1 MPPDDLTEAETAVW
15 DAFACG
21 KRVDLRKGDPRAD
34 DPARSAKW
42 GSGRTVRAQVI
53 SRLMLGAQPG
63 QSGFVPGVHLAGAR
77 ITGRLVLSFADSP
90 HALILE
96 HCFFEERPDLYWAA
110 LGFTSFQGSVLP
122 GLQAANLSVRGHLRL
137 ADCSFTGELRLRGAK
152 VAGGML
158 LAGVSLSNPAGVAL
172 NALRAEIAGDLSMVG
187 GLTCEGEVLLAG
199 ARVGGSL
206 LLDRS
211 RISAPGRVVLAA
223 DNIDVRESIQAEQ
236 AHLAGEVCLQQAA
249 IGGGLYLSG
258 AEIVNPGGK
267 ALRGG
272 RLEAA
277 KGVFL
282 GRGFTAD
289 GEVDLAHVRVG
300 RHIFLD
306 RAVLRNGGGS
316 AFSAEGCVID
326 GDFDA
331 RGLES
336 EGTVV
341 VADARVGGAVRF
353 EGARLTAPG
362 SRALAANG
370 IQVGTV
376 LNLCDGFTATG
387 RIGLTS
393 ARAGSRLCLDG
404 ASVDA
409 PGTVALRC
417 WRAAAPELV
426 MRTTRPVQGTVSLQH
441 ASFGIVRDDP
451 ETWPAE
457 LLLDGLSYDILDPP
471 LPAERRLAWLARDP
485 GGHPS
490 QPYER
495 LAANYRALGSDA
507 DARRVLLARQRTR
520 RSALPWYAQAWG
532 HVQDITVGYGYRPTR
547 AALWLAA
554 LLTLGTIVFGIDPPK
569 PFTGTPVPP
578 FNPLIYTL
586 NLLLPII
593 NFGQAQAYDP
603 HGLEQWLA
611 YTLTAAGWTL
621 ATAVA
626 AGIIRVLQRD

>member
-1 MPPDDLTEAETAVW
+1 MW

-21 KRVDLRKGDPRAD
+21 KYLDLRVGDPHAD
-34 DPARSAKW
+34 APARGARW
-42 GSGRTVRAQVI
+42 GSDRTVRGEVI
-53 SRLMLGAQPG
+53 SQLMLGAQPG
-63 QSGFVPGVHLAGAR
+63 KSGFVPGVHLSGAR

-90 HALILE
+90 HALVLE
-96 HCFFEERPDLYWAA
+96 RCLFEERPDLYWAA

-122 GLQAANLSVRGHLRL
+122 GLLAANLSVRGHLRL
-137 ADCSFTGELRLRGAK
+137 ADCSFTGEVRVRGAK
-152 VAGGML
+152 IAGGML
-158 LAGVSLSNPAGVAL
+158 LAGASLSNPAGVAL
-172 NALRAEIAGDLSMVG
+172 NALRAEIAGDLSMVA
-187 GLTCEGEVLLAG
+187 GLACQGEVLLAG
-199 ARVGGSL
+199 ARIGGSL
-206 LLDRS
+206 MLGGA

-223 DNIDVRESIQAEQ
+223 DNIEVQESIHAEE
-236 AHLAGEVCLQQAA
+236 AHLAGEVCLRQAV

-258 AEIVNPGGK
+258 AKIVNPGEK
-267 ALRGG
+267 ALRGS

-289 GEVDLAHVRVG
+289 GEVGLAHARVG

-306 RAVLRNGGGS
+306 YAVLRNDGGS
-316 AFSAEGCVID
+316 AFRAEGCVID

-331 RGLES
+331 RGLDS
-336 EGTVV
+336 QGTVV
-341 VADARVGGAVRF
+341 LADARVGGAVRF
-353 EGARLTAPG
+353 EAALLAAPG

-376 LNLCDGFTATG
+376 LNLCDGFTAKG

-404 ASVDA
+404 GSVDA
-409 PGTVALRC
+409 PGAVALRC
-417 WRAAAPELV
+417 WRAVAPELV
-426 MRTTRPVQGTVSLQH
+426 LRAARPIQGTVSLQY
-441 ASFGIVRDDP
+441 ASFGIIRDDP

-471 LPAERRLAWLARDP
+471 LPAARRLAWLARDP

-495 LAANYRALGSDA
+495 LAANYRSLGSDA
-507 DARRVLLARQRTR
+507 DARLVLLARQRTR
-520 RSALPWYAQAWG
+520 RSALPWYARAWG

-554 LLTLGTIVFGIDPPK
+554 LLAVGTIVFGIDPPK
-569 PFTGTPVPP
+569 PFTDTPVPP

-603 HGLEQWLA
+603 HGPEQWLA

-626 AGIIRVLQRD
+626 AGIIRVLQRN

>member
-1 MPPDDLTEAETAVW
+1 MVPDDLTEAEAALW

-21 KRVDLRKGDPRAD
+21 RYLDLRVGNPQAD
-34 DPARSAKW
+34 DPARGAGW
-42 GSGRTVRAQVI
+42 GGDRTVRGEVI
-53 SRLMLGAQPG
+53 SQLMLGAQPG
-63 QSGFVPGVHLAGAR
+63 KSGFVPRVHLSGAR

-90 HALILE
+90 HALVLE
-96 HCFFEERPDLYWAA
+96 RCLFEERPDLYWAA

-122 GLQAANLSVRGHLRL
+122 GLLASNLSVRGHLRL
-137 ADCSFTGELRLRGAK
+137 IDCSFTGEVRLRGAK
-152 VAGGML
+152 IAGGML
-158 LAGVSLSNPAGVAL
+158 LASASLSNPGEVAL
-172 NALRAEIAGDLSMVG
+172 NLHQAEIAADLSMVG
-187 GLTCEGEVLLAG
+187 GLKCEGGIRLAD
-199 ARVGGSL
+199 ASIGGSL
-206 LLDRS
+206 TLDRA

-223 DNIDVRESIQAEQ
+223 DNVKVGESIHAQE
-236 AHLAGEVCLQQAA
+236 AHLAGEVCLQQAV

-258 AEIVNPGGK
+258 AKIASTGGK
-267 ALRGG
+267 ALRGP

-289 GEVDLAHVRVG
+289 GEVDLTHARVG

-306 RAVLRNGGGS
+306 HAVLRNDGAS
-316 AFSAEGCVID
+316 TFRAEGCVID
-326 GDFDA
+326 GDLDA
-331 RGLES
+331 RGLKS

-341 VADARVGGAVRF
+341 LADARVGGAARF
-353 EGARLTAPG
+353 EAAVLSAPG

-376 LNLCDGFTATG
+376 LNLCEGFTAKG

-404 ASVDA
+404 GSVDA
-409 PGTVALRC
+409 PGAVALKC
-417 WRAAAPELV
+417 WRANAPELV
-426 MRTTRPVQGTVSLQH
+426 LRTAGPIQGTVSLQY
-441 ASFGIVRDDP
+441 ASFGIIRDDP
-451 ETWPAE
+451 GTWPGE

-485 GGHPS
+485 GGHLS
-490 QPYER
+490 QPYEQ
-495 LAANYRALGSDA
+495 LAANYRSLGSDA
-507 DARRVLLARQRTR
+507 DARAVLLARQRTR
-520 RSALPWYAQAWG
+520 RSALSWYAQAWG
-532 HVQDITVGYGYRPTR
+532 YLQDITVGYGYRPTR

-554 LLTLGTIVFGIDPPK
+554 LLSVGTIVFGIDPPK
-569 PFTGTPVPP
+569 PYTDTPVPP

-586 NLLLPII
+586 NLLLPVI

-603 HGLEQWLA
+603 QGLEQWLA
-611 YTLTAAGWTL
+611 YIFTAAGWTL

-626 AGIIRVLQRD
+626 AGIIRVLQRN